1 MKKSNIRN
9 TLGAY
14 LFSKVNICVAKIA
27 DLDDIANLDIL
38 PYGLHFS
45 GSCHLLKLSK
55 MLMGNICNWLLQ
67 GNGAITRVLAYC
79 KILCKMNLIEE

>member
-14 LFSKVNICVAKIA
+14 LFPKVHICVAKIA
-27 DLDDIANLDIL
+27 YFDDKALLEIL

-45 GSCHLLKLSK
+45 EVMSF
-55 MLMGNICNWLLQ
+55 
-67 GNGAITRVLAYC
+67 T
-79 KILCKMNLIEE
+79 KIIKYVDG